1 MSLIDRRTFVSTGV
15 AATATA
21 ALALAHKEKTSS
33 MTGSPNESINIGI
46 IGQGIRGQS
55 LLPNFHQPNKGVV
68 VRAICDPNQEVL
80 EKQSAAF
87 THKYHSS
94 VETHRDLREVFARKD
109 IDAVVI
115 CAPNHWHTLATLW
128 ACQAGKDV
136 YCEKP
141 ASHNLWEGEQLLAG
155 IDTSKRIVQHGVQLR
170 SSPAIQEGVA
180 KLREGAIGK
189 VYMGRA
195 VIFRRRESMGPKKVT
210 SPPPALDWNLYRGPS
225 TVEEYVEGVIDNGNW
240 HHFWTYG
247 GGEIMNQG
255 VHELDLALWGL
266 GLDSLP
272 REVFSSGGRYL
283 WDDAK
288 EVPEVLNANAHFP
301 KENKLIDVAVRTWC
315 SNFEDDVFTGNIFY
329 GSDGIMLVSGYV
341 RYKIILGEGKD
352 RKQGRWIDL
361 GDPQQAHVDNFLSA
375 VRSRKTSDLN
385 APIATSPHL
394 LWSGSPLQHRVPHRG
409 EGCLR
414 CRLESNRSS
423 DSGRVFRQT

>member
-1 MSLIDRRTFVSTGV
+1 
-15 AATATA
+15 
-21 ALALAHKEKTSS
+21 
-33 MTGSPNESINIGI
+33 
-46 IGQGIRGQS
+46 
-55 LLPNFHQPNKGVV
+55 
-68 VRAICDPNQEVL
+68 
-80 EKQSAAF
+80 
-87 THKYHSS
+87 
-94 VETHRDLREVFARKD
+94 
-109 IDAVVI
+109 
-115 CAPNHWHTLATLW
+115 
-128 ACQAGKDV
+128 
-136 YCEKP
+136 
-141 ASHNLWEGEQLLAG
+141 
-155 IDTSKRIVQHGVQLR
+155 
-170 SSPAIQEGVA
+170 
-180 KLREGAIGK
+180 
-189 VYMGRA
+189 
-195 VIFRRRESMGPKKVT
+195 MGPKKVT

-385 APIATSPHL
+385 APIASSRACCGLGHL
-394 LWSGSPLQHRVPHRG
+394 CNIAFRTG
-409 EGCLR
+409 EKVVFDAG
-414 CRLESNRSS
+414 SNRIEAPTQGESFVKRDYRPEFS
-423 DSGRVFRQT
+423 LPKTS